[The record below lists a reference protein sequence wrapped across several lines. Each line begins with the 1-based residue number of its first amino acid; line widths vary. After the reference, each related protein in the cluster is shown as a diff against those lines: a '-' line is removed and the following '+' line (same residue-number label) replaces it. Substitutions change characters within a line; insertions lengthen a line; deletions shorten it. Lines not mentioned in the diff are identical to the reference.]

1 MFAQRKSKSSSNPL
15 GFQKPC
21 PNPEI
26 ARNLSVVR
34 DRKPSSNQ
42 LEQKGMFICSRNV
55 KMSWFQE
62 WWYPGAQ
69 IMSPPCFS
77 SHPSSVIQN
86 DIYLVVANPPLQ
98 AIAPMSS
105 AALMERDFLSCLF
118 QGNSQ
123 DCFGF
128 ASLVRMSIPEPVPEV
143 WV

>member
-1 MFAQRKSKSSSNPL
+1 MGGGGAGGVLFAQRKSKSSSNPL

-69 IMSPPCFS
+69 IMSPSCFS
-77 SHPSSVIQN
+77 SHPSSVILN

-98 AIAPMSS
+98 GSTYVFSS
-105 AALMERDFLSCLF
+105 PDGKRFPFLF
-118 QGNSQ
+118 
-123 DCFGF
+123 
-128 ASLVRMSIPEPVPEV
+128 VPRKLPGLLWICQPCSHV
-143 WV
+143 HP